1 MEVCLRFKNF
11 NQIVVC
17 ILIFTEPRPVQ
28 TFSDWSSEMKSYTAS
43 SLKRLKINLASTT
56 SPFSINYKIR
66 QFRNLS
72 RDLINNINE
81 LQSLSPT
88 KLKLSW
94 CFASL
99 YVKLFLRENL
109 FYDFNCTKQFFGSKT
124 TGILPILNKSGI
136 LLPKCISWVIIG
148 NKSYY

>member
-1 MEVCLRFKNF
+1 MDKSFISRKWVQMEVCLRFKNF

-81 LQSLSPT
+81 LQSFSPT

-99 YVKLFLRENL
+99 YVHQCTLFL
-109 FYDFNCTKQFFGSKT
+109 CTS
-124 TGILPILNKSGI
+124 I
-136 LLPKCISWVIIG
+136 
-148 NKSYY
+148 

>member
-1 MEVCLRFKNF
+1 MDKSFISRKWVQMEVCLRFKNF

-81 LQSLSPT
+81 LQEFYLGT
-88 KLKLSW
+88 LQGN
-94 CFASL
+94 FIQ
-99 YVKLFLRENL
+99 VKLLRSIAINAVMTSLLNRIENGQL
-109 FYDFNCTKQFFGSKT
+109 YDQ
-124 TGILPILNKSGI
+124 L
-136 LLPKCISWVIIG
+136 
-148 NKSYY
+148 

>member
-1 MEVCLRFKNF
+1 MDKSFISRKWVQMEVCLRFKNF

-81 LQSLSPT
+81 LQSFSPT

-94 CFASL
+94 CFATVCMLNSSCGKTSATIL
-99 YVKLFLRENL
+99 TAQNSFLAVKL
-109 FYDFNCTKQFFGSKT
+109 
-124 TGILPILNKSGI
+124 P
-136 LLPKCISWVIIG
+136 V
-148 NKSYY
+148 SYRY